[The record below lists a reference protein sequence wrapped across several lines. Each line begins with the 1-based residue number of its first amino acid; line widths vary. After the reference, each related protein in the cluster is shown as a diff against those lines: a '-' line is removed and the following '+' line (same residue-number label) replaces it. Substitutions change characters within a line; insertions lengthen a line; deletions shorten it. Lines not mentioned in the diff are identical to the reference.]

1 MTTVG
6 QTTIGQRLRALRLKK
21 QWSQADVAKR
31 LEISRA
37 TYVQYETGVNAP
49 TRKLTELATLFGV
62 TTDYLLGRNPNHK
75 PYRHI
80 PEGWDKTWLDE
91 NGNVDMDEIPEEI
104 LAKFKHAST
113 NNDILRIACEG
124 NPKATA
130 ALSRLT
136 IRNGE
141 VKIAGGNQFSEN
153 MVQSLLQSIVVALE
167 NAVTSAD
174 DENEIVT
181 AKVK

>member
-1 MTTVG
+1 MFSK
-6 QTTIGQRLRALRLKK
+6 RLRELRRQKDVTQAEIAKLCDV
-21 QWSQADVAKR
+21 SQQAVGRWEHDKNLPNNDK
-31 LEISRA
+31 LEILA
-37 TYVQYETGVNAP
+37 TYFNVSI
-49 TRKLTELATLFGV
+49 
-62 TTDYLLGRNPNHK
+62 DYLLGRNPNHK

-91 NGNVDMDEIPEEI
+91 EGNVDMDEIPEEI

-136 IRNGE
+136 IKNGE

-167 NAVTSAD
+167 NAVTSTD

-181 AKVK
+181 AKVNTKPLH